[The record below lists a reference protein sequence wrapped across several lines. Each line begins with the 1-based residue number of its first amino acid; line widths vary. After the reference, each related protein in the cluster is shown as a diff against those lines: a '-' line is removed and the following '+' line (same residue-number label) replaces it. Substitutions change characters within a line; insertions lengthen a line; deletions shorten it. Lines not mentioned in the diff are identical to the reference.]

1 VSCNFRVSKW
11 VPNYLPITRLSPLSP
26 GLEIP
31 YEKGNYSPTS
41 NHFSG
46 AILQLTP
53 EGLEVVRG
61 TVAQVVD
68 GSEPTSLIA
77 IILIVPHI
85 GRQLRVRRAV
95 KFVHKVAAS
104 FLFGDATKAVVP
116 DDGR

>member
-1 VSCNFRVSKW
+1 MRKAVIHEQAT
-11 VPNYLPITRLSPLSP
+11 P
-26 GLEIP
+26 
-31 YEKGNYSPTS
+31 
-41 NHFSG
+41 FSG

-95 KFVHKVAAS
+95 KFVHKVAAA